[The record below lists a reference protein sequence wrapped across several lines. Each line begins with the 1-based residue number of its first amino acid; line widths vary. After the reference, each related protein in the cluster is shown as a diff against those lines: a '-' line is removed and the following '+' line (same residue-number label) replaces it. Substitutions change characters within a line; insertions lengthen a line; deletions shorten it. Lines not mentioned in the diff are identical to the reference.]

1 MNNNVVAIIGKPNVG
16 KSTLFN
22 KIVNKRKSIVYD
34 TPGVTRD
41 RLYSDASW
49 AGREFKIID
58 TGGITIEEEDFKK
71 QIKIQAQIAIDEAN
85 VLIFLV
91 DGNDSL
97 TTEDFY
103 VANILRK
110 INKPVLLAINK
121 LEGQKVEYFD
131 NSIYTLGFSQIFP
144 ISAMHG
150 DGVGNLLDS
159 VINNFSNVEDSN
171 LKNFKLAIL
180 GKPNV
185 GKSTL
190 LNTLANENRSIVSD
204 IAGTTRDSVTST
216 IFINDEKFDIV
227 DTAGIKRKSKLID
240 SVEHYALM
248 RANESIEE
256 ADLCLLVLDATDE
269 VSHFH
274 QNIIGIAYE
283 LKKPLIVIVNKWDL
297 IEKDTNTMSHYKKNL
312 SQKLKFVDWAPIVFI
327 SAKDK
332 NRINKLRDEII
343 KVKNNIS
350 RKINTNQ
357 LNTLMMTAQ
366 MIRPA
371 SSINGRRLS
380 ITFSKQIAA
389 KIPTFVL
396 FVNNIELAHFTYLR
410 YIENQ
415 IRENFD
421 FSGTPIELVLR
432 NKNQKGE
439 KNG

>member
-439 KNG
+439 K